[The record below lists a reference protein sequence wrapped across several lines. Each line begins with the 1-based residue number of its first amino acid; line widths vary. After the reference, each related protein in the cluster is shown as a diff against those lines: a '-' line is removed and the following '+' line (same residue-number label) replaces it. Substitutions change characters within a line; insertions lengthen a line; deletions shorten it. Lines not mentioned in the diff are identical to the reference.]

1 MAGINLFGFE
11 LVRKKP
17 ETDIQPQITAPIA
30 DDGAIE
36 VSAGGYFGTYL
47 DLEASFKNEADL
59 VSRYREMSLQPE
71 LESAIDEIVN
81 EAIVHDESGKS
92 VTIILDDLEQP
103 EEIKEAIRDEFKNV
117 LKLLNF
123 SNDGSGLFRDWYI
136 DGRLFF
142 QVLVDRAQP
151 QLGIQ
156 ELVYIDPRKIKKVRT
171 VEKKKDPR
179 TGADL
184 ISGVQEFYVFNDK
197 ATVQGT
203 QSVSTLGDASLK
215 IAVDAI
221 VNINSG
227 LLDPKR
233 QMVLSYLHKAIK
245 PLNQLRMV
253 EDAVVIYRLSRAP
266 ERRVF
271 YIDVGNM
278 PRIKADQYLR
288 DFMTKFRNK
297 VVYDSSTGEVKDD
310 RKFMSIMEDFWI
322 PRRGEGKSTEITTLP
337 PGQNL
342 GEMSDV
348 KYFEQKLYKSLNIPI
363 TRLESGQGFMLG
375 RTQEITRD
383 EIKFNKFIEKLRSKF
398 TILFDE
404 LMERQLALK
413 GIASIDEWK
422 ELREKIHYDFLKDN
436 NFSELRETDL
446 INSRMQLLM
455 QVEQFTGRYFSKA
468 WVQKNV
474 LHLDEEE
481 VGKIDVQIELERMKE
496 QQEMIQ
502 KAQEEAAM
510 NQQIMQIQAQYAPPQ
525 EQMVAP
531 EQAAAAEQQAAAQ
544 QPQQ

>member
-36 VSAGGYFGTYL
+36 VSTGGYFGTYL

>member
-11 LVRKKP
+11 IVRKKP
-17 ETDIQPQITAPIA
+17 ETDIQPQITAPVA

-59 VSRYREMSLQPE
+59 VSRYREMALQPE

-92 VTIILDDLEQP
+92 VSIILDDLDQP
-103 EEIKEAIRDEFKNV
+103 EEIKEAIRDEFKNI

-179 TGADL
+179 TGAEL

-215 IAVDAI
+215 IAIDAI
-221 VNINSG
+221 VNVNSG

-297 VVYDSSTGEVKDD
+297 VVYDSTTGEVKDD

-342 GEMSDV
+342 GEMADV

-363 TRLESGQGFMLG
+363 TRLEPGQGFMLG

-398 TILFDE
+398 TIIFDE

-481 VGKIDVQIELERMKE
+481 VDKIDAQIELERMQE
-496 QQEMIQ
+496 QQEAIQ

-510 NQQIMQIQAQYAPPQ
+510 NQQIMQIQAQYAPAQ
-525 EQMVAP
+525 QAVAP
-531 EQAAAAEQQAAAQ
+531 EQAAAEQQVAQQ

>member
-253 EDAVVIYRLSRAP
+253 EDSVVIYRLSRAP

-398 TILFDE
+398 TVLFDE